1 MFDSHLAPV
10 LLCQPSAL
18 SQRRT
23 DGLSFAERGRRIRLL
38 TFGYAAFALQA
49 QGQPPA
55 SGTGGID
62 YVRLL
67 ADASPLAKSV
77 LLILLLF
84 SAVSWAI
91 VLSKSLQYRRAD
103 RHTGTFLQVFRKSA
117 KFSEVQAIC
126 ASVPASPL
134 VGIFQAGY
142 AELNLQLRRDSPAR
156 DADGRPV
163 GVAVRPTLKSLDAV
177 DRALLRATTVE
188 VAKLE
193 RRVPFLATTASITPF
208 IGLFGTVVG
217 IMVAFTQIGAEGSTS
232 LAVVAP
238 GIAEALIATAAGLF
252 AAVPAVYFYNSYTGR
267 VKDFASQ
274 MDDFALEF
282 LNISERNFT

>member
-1 MFDSHLAPV
+1 
-10 LLCQPSAL
+10 
-18 SQRRT
+18 
-23 DGLSFAERGRRIRLL
+23 LL
-38 TFGYAAFALQA
+38 TFGYVAFALQA
-49 QGQPPA
+49 QGQPG
-55 SGTGGID
+55 SGTGGVDFVHLI
-62 YVRLL
+62 
-67 ADASPLAKSV
+67 ADADWLAKSV

-91 VLSKSLQYRRAD
+91 VFAKTLQFNRAQ
-103 RHTGTFLQVFRKSA
+103 RQTATFLQVFRKST
-117 KFSEVQAIC
+117 KFSEVQSIC
-126 ASVPASPL
+126 PSVPASPL

-142 AELNLQLRRDSPAR
+142 AELNLQLRRDAPR
-156 DADGRPV
+156 DGEGRPM
-163 GVAVRPTLKSLDAV
+163 AAAPRPTLRSLESV

-193 RRVPFLATTASITPF
+193 KRVPFLATTASITPF
-208 IGLFGTVVG
+208 IGLFGTVIG
-217 IMVAFTQIGAEGSTS
+217 IMVAFSRIGAEGSTS

-238 GIAEALIATAAGLF
+238 GIASALIATAAGLF
-252 AAVPAVYFYNSYTGR
+252 AAVPAVYFYNGFTGR